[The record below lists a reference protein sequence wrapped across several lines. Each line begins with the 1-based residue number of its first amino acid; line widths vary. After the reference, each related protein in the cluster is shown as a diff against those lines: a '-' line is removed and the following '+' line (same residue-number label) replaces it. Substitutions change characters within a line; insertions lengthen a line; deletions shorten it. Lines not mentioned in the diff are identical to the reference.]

1 MSTETPSDARNGHLT
16 IRDIAQLAGV
26 SPATV
31 SRVINGHPQVSG
43 GLRESVLKV
52 VSEHGYTGHRSSR
65 DVGQRRATG
74 FVGVTLPVLRES
86 YFSVMLAG
94 ASEALYEHNLRM
106 VLSPTLHEHDREASL
121 LERLQGTTDGAV
133 LILPQESNEEL
144 SALHEAG
151 YPFVIVDPL
160 IAPDDRVP
168 IVSAAHSAGAV
179 AAVDHLLGLGH
190 RRIAAITGPAGGLAT
205 EERLRGYRG
214 AIGAAGVMPAPELV
228 VESDFS
234 VASGR
239 RAAERLLSLAERP
252 TAIFAFNDMTAIGAI
267 QAARAHGLEVPR
279 DLSIVGFDDTFEAT
293 LVLPALTTVRQ
304 PLAEMCRIAV
314 TQLVRLIERR
324 HVEALHIELETT
336 LVVRDS
342 TGPAPLAG

>member
-1 MSTETPSDARNGHLT
+1 
-16 IRDIAQLAGV
+16 
-26 SPATV
+26 
-31 SRVINGHPQVSG
+31 
-43 GLRESVLKV
+43 
-52 VSEHGYTGHRSSR
+52 
-65 DVGQRRATG
+65 
-74 FVGVTLPVLRES
+74 
-86 YFSVMLAG
+86 
-94 ASEALYEHNLRM
+94 
-106 VLSPTLHEHDREASL
+106 
-121 LERLQGTTDGAV
+121 
-133 LILPQESNEEL
+133 
-144 SALHEAG
+144 
-151 YPFVIVDPL
+151 
-160 IAPDDRVP
+160 
-168 IVSAAHSAGAV
+168 
-179 AAVDHLLGLGH
+179 LGH

-342 TGPAPLAG
+342 TGPAPATR